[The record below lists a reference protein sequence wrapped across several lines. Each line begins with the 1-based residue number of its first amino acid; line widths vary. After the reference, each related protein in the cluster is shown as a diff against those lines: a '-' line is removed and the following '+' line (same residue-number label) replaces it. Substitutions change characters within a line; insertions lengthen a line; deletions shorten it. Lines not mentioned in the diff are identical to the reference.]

1 MPEGGRG
8 FGPRVVIALLI
19 LALVGVAVLVTVGSR
34 PEDHEAAPPSPSPTP
49 SPAPSSPVPV
59 HLVVKVRRV
68 ERIGVSGKVRRGEV
82 RAAVRGVRDTVGALY
97 RTSFVDPWLWSA
109 GTFPGLVD
117 SFAPRARA
125 GARRDLGDLTLGN
138 TARRLDGVDPRRA
151 RLDVGVLLGDRGRPI
166 SATAAMDFRAVGTG
180 PAVGLVPIRHEGRY
194 VLRPSGERWLIV
206 AYDVRGRVGRGR

>member
-8 FGPRVVIALLI
+8 LGPRVVIAVLVV
-19 LALVGVAVLVTVGSR
+19 AAVGVTVLVTLRRGTG
-34 PEDHEAAPPSPSPTP
+34 DDEAAPPSPSPSPSTAP
-49 SPAPSSPVPV
+49 SPPAPVP
-59 HLVVKVRRV
+59 LVVKVRRV
-68 ERIGVSGKVRRGEV
+68 ERIGLSDKERRGDV

-97 RTSFVDPWLWSA
+97 RTGFVDPSLWSA

-117 SFAPRARA
+117 SFAPRATA

-138 TARRLDGVDPRRA
+138 TSRLLGSVSPRRA
-151 RLDVGVLLGDRGRPI
+151 RIDVGVLLGDRGRPI

-180 PAVGLVPIRHEGRY
+180 PAVGRVPIRHEGRY

-206 AYDVRGRVGRGR
+206 AYDVRGRLGRGR